1 MASLTQTTALG
12 GTIPFDETIGG
23 NRIRE
28 VSEAAMASL
37 AMLKGQGAAFK
48 KAAASRLGELPA
60 PRHAVGHAVGHAA
73 GHGGGGNHA
82 STIWMGPDQYLVE
95 GIDAATL
102 AATFGASAAIT
113 DQSDAWV
120 RFDVTGGDV
129 VAMLERLSGADTRR
143 MQAGSATRTAIHH
156 MHCVIVCRAGGTD
169 FTILGPRSSAASLH
183 HALAAA
189 AASL

>member
-1 MASLTQTTALG
+1 MASLTPTTALG

-60 PRHAVGHAVGHAA
+60 PGRAVGHSA
-73 GHGGGGNHA
+73 GDGGGANQTR
-82 STIWMGPDQYLVE
+82 SIWMGPDQYLVD

-120 RFDVTGGDV
+120 RFDVTGSDV
-129 VAMLERLSGADTRR
+129 VAMLERLSGADSRR

-183 HALAAA
+183 HALLAA

>member
-1 MASLTQTTALG
+1 MSSLIPTTALG
-12 GTIPFDETIGG
+12 RTIPFDETIGG
-23 NRIRE
+23 NRIHE
-28 VSEAAMASL
+28 VSDAAMASL
-37 AMLKGQGAAFK
+37 AMLKGNSAAFK
-48 KAAASRLGELPA
+48 KAAANRLGELPA
-60 PRHAVGHAVGHAA
+60 PGHAA
-73 GHGGGGNHA
+73 GTNQT

-102 AATFGASAAIT
+102 AATFGPSAAIT

-120 RFDVTGGDV
+120 RFDVTGGNV
-129 VAMLERLSGADTRR
+129 VAMLERLSGANTRR

-156 MHCVIVCRAGGTD
+156 MHCVIVCRAGGTA

-183 HALAAA
+183 HALVTA

>member
-12 GTIPFDETIGG
+12 STIPFDETIGG

-28 VSEAAMASL
+28 VSDAAMASL
-37 AMLKGQGAAFK
+37 AMLKSQGAAFK
-48 KAAASRLGELPA
+48 KAAANRLGELPA
-60 PRHAVGHAVGHAA
+60 PGHAA

-113 DQSDAWV
+113 DQS
-120 RFDVTGGDV
+120 
-129 VAMLERLSGADTRR
+129 LSL
-143 MQAGSATRTAIHH
+143 IH
-156 MHCVIVCRAGGTD
+156 I
-169 FTILGPRSSAASLH
+169 
-183 HALAAA
+183 
-189 AASL
+189 

>member
-1 MASLTQTTALG
+1 MASLTPTTALG
-12 GTIPFDETIGG
+12 GTIPFDETIGD

-28 VSEAAMASL
+28 VSDAAMASL
-37 AMLKGQGAAFK
+37 AMLKGKGAAFK
-48 KAAASRLGELPA
+48 RAAASRLGELPA
-60 PRHAVGHAVGHAA
+60 PGHA
-73 GHGGGGNHA
+73 GGTNQT

-95 GIDAATL
+95 GIDTATL

-129 VAMLERLSGADTRR
+129 VAMLERLSGADSRR

-183 HALAAA
+183 HALVAV

>member
-1 MASLTQTTALG
+1 MASLTPTTALG
-12 GTIPFDETIGG
+12 DTIPFDETIGG

-28 VSEAAMASL
+28 VSDAVMASL
-37 AMLKGQGAAFK
+37 AMLKGKGAAFK
-48 KAAASRLGELPA
+48 KAAASQLGDMPA
-60 PRHAVGHAVGHAA
+60 PGYAA
-73 GHGGGGNHA
+73 GHAGGDKHT
-82 STIWMGPDQYLVE
+82 STVWMGPDQYLVE
-95 GIDAATL
+95 GIDAVTL
-102 AATFGASAAIT
+102 AAAFGTSAAVT

-120 RFDVTGGDV
+120 RFDVTGGNV

-183 HALAAA
+183 HALVAA

>member
-1 MASLTQTTALG
+1 MASLTPTTALG
-12 GTIPFDETIGG
+12 GTIPFDETIGN

-28 VSEAAMASL
+28 VSDAAMASL
-37 AMLKGQGAAFK
+37 AMLKGMGAAFN
-48 KAAASRLGELPA
+48 KAAASRLGELPV
-60 PRHAVGHAVGHAA
+60 PGHAQGA
-73 GHGGGGNHA
+73 NYTC
-82 STIWMGPDQYLVE
+82 TIWMGPDQYLVE
-95 GIDAATL
+95 GIDTATL
-102 AATFGASAAIT
+102 AANFGASAAIT

-129 VAMLERLSGADTRR
+129 VAMLERLSFADTRR

-183 HALAAA
+183 HALVTA

>member
-1 MASLTQTTALG
+1 MASLTPTTALG

-28 VSEAAMASL
+28 VSDAAMASL

-60 PRHAVGHAVGHAA
+60 PGHA
-73 GHGGGGNHA
+73 GGANHA

-113 DQSDAWV
+113 DQSNAWV

-183 HALAAA
+183 HALVAA
-189 AASL
+189 AASI

>member
-1 MASLTQTTALG
+1 MSSLTQTTALG

-60 PRHAVGHAVGHAA
+60 PGHAVGHAA

-95 GIDAATL
+95 GID
-102 AATFGASAAIT
+102 
-113 DQSDAWV
+113 
-120 RFDVTGGDV
+120 
-129 VAMLERLSGADTRR
+129 LSL
-143 MQAGSATRTAIHH
+143 IH
-156 MHCVIVCRAGGTD
+156 I
-169 FTILGPRSSAASLH
+169 
-183 HALAAA
+183 
-189 AASL
+189 

>member
-1 MASLTQTTALG
+1 MASLTPTTALG
-12 GTIPFDETIGG
+12 GTIPLDETIGS

-28 VSEAAMASL
+28 VSDAAMTSL
-37 AMLKGQGAAFK
+37 AMLKGMGATFK
-48 KAAASRLGELPA
+48 KAAASQLGELPA
-60 PRHAVGHAVGHAA
+60 PGYA
-73 GHGGGGNHA
+73 GGTKQN

-95 GIDAATL
+95 GIDTATL
-102 AATFGASAAIT
+102 AANFGASAAIT

-129 VAMLERLSGADTRR
+129 VAMLERLSGANTRR

-169 FTILGPRSSAASLH
+169 FTILGPRSSAASLQ
-183 HALAAA
+183 HALVAA

>member
-1 MASLTQTTALG
+1 MASLTPTTALG
-12 GTIPFDETIGG
+12 GTIPFDETLGS

-28 VSEAAMASL
+28 VSDAAMASL
-37 AMLKGQGAAFK
+37 AMLKGQGTAFK

-60 PRHAVGHAVGHAA
+60 PGHAVGHTTGHA
-73 GHGGGGNHA
+73 GGANQT
-82 STIWMGPDQYLVE
+82 STIWMGPGQYLVE

-143 MQAGSATRTAIHH
+143 MQSGSATRTAIHH

-183 HALAAA
+183 HALVA
-189 AASL
+189 AASSL

>member
-1 MASLTQTTALG
+1 
-12 GTIPFDETIGG
+12 
-23 NRIRE
+23 
-28 VSEAAMASL
+28 
-37 AMLKGQGAAFK
+37 
-48 KAAASRLGELPA
+48 
-60 PRHAVGHAVGHAA
+60 
-73 GHGGGGNHA
+73 
-82 STIWMGPDQYLVE
+82 IWMGPDQYLVE

>member
-1 MASLTQTTALG
+1 MASLTPTTALG

-48 KAAASRLGELPA
+48 KAAASRLGELPG
-60 PRHAVGHAVGHAA
+60 PGHA
-73 GHGGGGNHA
+73 GGANHA

-113 DQSDAWV
+113 DQCDAWV

-183 HALAAA
+183 HALVAA

>member
-1 MASLTQTTALG
+1 MASLTPTTALG

-28 VSEAAMASL
+28 VSDAVMASL
-37 AMLKGQGAAFK
+37 AMLKGKGAAFK
-48 KAAASRLGELPA
+48 KAAASQLGTLPA
-60 PRHAVGHAVGHAA
+60 PDNGGSDKQA
-73 GHGGGGNHA
+73 G
-82 STIWMGPDQYLVE
+82 TVWMGPDQYLVE

-102 AATFGASAAIT
+102 SATFGTSAAVT

-129 VAMLERLSGADTRR
+129 IAMLERLSGANTRK
-143 MQAGSATRTAIHH
+143 MKAGSATRTAIHH
-156 MHCVIVCRAGGTD
+156 MHCVIVCRAAKTY

-183 HALAAA
+183 HALVAA

>member
-1 MASLTQTTALG
+1 MASLTPTTALG

-28 VSEAAMASL
+28 VSDAAMASL

-60 PRHAVGHAVGHAA
+60 PGHA
-73 GHGGGGNHA
+73 GGANHA

-183 HALAAA
+183 HALVAAA
-189 AASL
+189 AAL

>member
-1 MASLTQTTALG
+1 MASLTPTTALG

-28 VSEAAMASL
+28 ASDTVMASL
-37 AMLKGQGAAFK
+37 AMLKGKGAAFK
-48 KAAASRLGELPA
+48 KAAANQLGTLPA
-60 PRHAVGHAVGHAA
+60 PGN
-73 GHGGGGNHA
+73 GGSDKQA
-82 STIWMGPDQYLVE
+82 STVWMGPDQYLVE

-102 AATFGASAAIT
+102 SATFGASAAVT

-129 VAMLERLSGADTRR
+129 IAMLERLSGANTRK
-143 MQAGSATRTAIHH
+143 MKAGSATRTAIHH
-156 MHCVIVCRAGGTD
+156 MHCVIVCRAAKTD

-183 HALAAA
+183 HALVAA

>member
-1 MASLTQTTALG
+1 MASLTPTTALG
-12 GTIPFDETIGG
+12 GTFPFDETIGG

-37 AMLKGQGAAFK
+37 AMLKGKGAAFK
-48 KAAASRLGELPA
+48 KAAASLLGELPA
-60 PRHAVGHAVGHAA
+60 PGHAEGT
-73 GHGGGGNHA
+73 NQT

-183 HALAAA
+183 HALVAA

>member
-1 MASLTQTTALG
+1 MASLTPTTALG

-28 VSEAAMASL
+28 VSDAMMASL
-37 AMLKGQGAAFK
+37 AMLKGKGAAFK
-48 KAAASRLGELPA
+48 KAATIQLGELPA
-60 PRHAVGHAVGHAA
+60 PGHA
-73 GHGGGGNHA
+73 GGTNHTN
-82 STIWMGPDQYLVE
+82 TIWMGPDQYLVE

-102 AATFGASAAIT
+102 AATFGPSAAIT

-183 HALAAA
+183 HALVAA

>member
-1 MASLTQTTALG
+1 MASLTPTTALG

-23 NRIRE
+23 NRIHE
-28 VSEAAMASL
+28 VSDAAMASL
-37 AMLKGQGAAFK
+37 AMLKSMGAIFK
-48 KAAASRLGELPA
+48 KAAASQLGELPA
-60 PRHAVGHAVGHAA
+60 PGHAECTKET
-73 GHGGGGNHA
+73 

-95 GIDAATL
+95 GIDTATL
-102 AATFGASAAIT
+102 AANFGASAAIT

-156 MHCVIVCRAGGTD
+156 MHCVILCRAGGTD
-169 FTILGPRSSAASLH
+169 FTILGPRSSAASLQ
-183 HALAAA
+183 HALVAA

>member
-1 MASLTQTTALG
+1 MASLTPTTALG

-28 VSEAAMASL
+28 VSDAAMASL
-37 AMLKGQGAAFK
+37 AMLKGQGATFK

-60 PRHAVGHAVGHAA
+60 PGHA
-73 GHGGGGNHA
+73 GGANHA

-120 RFDVTGGDV
+120 RFDVTGDDV

-183 HALAAA
+183 HALVAA

>member
-1 MASLTQTTALG
+1 MASLTPTTALG
-12 GTIPFDETIGG
+12 GAIPFDETIGG

-28 VSEAAMASL
+28 VSDAAMASL
-37 AMLKGQGAAFK
+37 AMLKGQGGAFK

-60 PRHAVGHAVGHAA
+60 PGYA
-73 GHGGGGNHA
+73 GGTNHA

-183 HALAAA
+183 HALVAA

>member
-1 MASLTQTTALG
+1 MASLTPTTALG

-28 VSEAAMASL
+28 VSDAAMASL
-37 AMLKGQGAAFK
+37 AMLKDKSAAFK

-60 PRHAVGHAVGHAA
+60 PGHA
-73 GHGGGGNHA
+73 GGANHA

-183 HALAAA
+183 HALVAA

>member
-1 MASLTQTTALG
+1 MASLTPTTALG
-12 GTIPFDETIGG
+12 DTIPFDETIGG

-28 VSEAAMASL
+28 VSDDVMASL
-37 AMLKGQGAAFK
+37 AMLKG
-48 KAAASRLGELPA
+48 KAAASQLGDMPA
-60 PRHAVGHAVGHAA
+60 PGHAA
-73 GHGGGGNHA
+73 GYAGGDKHT
-82 STIWMGPDQYLVE
+82 STVWMGPDQYLVE
-95 GIDAATL
+95 GTDAVTL
-102 AATFGASAAIT
+102 AAAFGTSAAVT

-120 RFDVTGGDV
+120 RFDVTGGNV

-183 HALAAA
+183 HALVAA

>member
-1 MASLTQTTALG
+1 MASLTPTTALG
-12 GTIPFDETIGG
+12 DTIPFDETIGG

-28 VSEAAMASL
+28 VSDAVMASL
-37 AMLKGQGAAFK
+37 AMLKGKGAAFK
-48 KAAASRLGELPA
+48 KTAASQLGDMPA
-60 PRHAVGHAVGHAA
+60 PGHAA
-73 GHGGGGNHA
+73 GHAAGHAGGDKHT
-82 STIWMGPDQYLVE
+82 STVWMGPDQYLVE
-95 GIDAATL
+95 GIDAVTL
-102 AATFGASAAIT
+102 AAAFGTSAAVT

-120 RFDVTGGDV
+120 RFDVTGGNV

-143 MQAGSATRTAIHH
+143 MRAGSATRTAIHH

-183 HALAAA
+183 HALVAA

>member
-28 VSEAAMASL
+28 VSDAAMASL

-60 PRHAVGHAVGHAA
+60 PGHAA
-73 GHGGGGNHA
+73 GHGGGAEHPSATRRGA
-82 STIWMGPDQYLVE
+82 EPYLVA
-95 GIDAATL
+95 GSHVAPP

-183 HALAAA
+183 HALVAA

>member
-1 MASLTQTTALG
+1 MASLTPTTALG

-48 KAAASRLGELPA
+48 KAVASQLGELPA
-60 PRHAVGHAVGHAA
+60 PGRAVGHSA
-73 GHGGGGNHA
+73 GHGGGANQT
-82 STIWMGPDQYLVE
+82 SSIWMGPDQYLVK
-95 GIDAATL
+95 GIDAAP
-102 AATFGASAAIT
+102 FGASAAIT

-169 FTILGPRSSAASLH
+169 FTILGPRAAAAALH
-183 HALAAA
+183 HALVAA

>member
-1 MASLTQTTALG
+1 MASLTPTTALG
-12 GTIPFDETIGG
+12 GTIPFDKTIGG

-28 VSEAAMASL
+28 VSDAVMASL
-37 AMLKGQGAAFK
+37 AMLKGKGTAFK
-48 KAAASRLGELPA
+48 KAAASQLGELPA
-60 PRHAVGHAVGHAA
+60 P
-73 GHGGGGNHA
+73 GHGGGDAGGDAGSASHI

-95 GIDAATL
+95 GIDAMTL
-102 AATFGASAAIT
+102 AATFGTSAAIT

-183 HALAAA
+183 HALVAA

>member
-1 MASLTQTTALG
+1 MASLTPTTALG
-12 GTIPFDETIGG
+12 GTILFDETIGS

-28 VSEAAMASL
+28 VSDAAMASL

-48 KAAASRLGELPA
+48 KAAASRLGELPV
-60 PRHAVGHAVGHAA
+60 PGNAA
-73 GHGGGGNHA
+73 SHGTSHGGGANHT
-82 STIWMGPDQYLVE
+82 SSIWMGPDQYLVE

-113 DQSDAWV
+113 DQSNAWV

-129 VAMLERLSGADTRR
+129 VAILERLSGADTRR

-169 FTILGPRSSAASLH
+169 FTILGPRSAAASLH
-183 HALAAA
+183 HALVAA

>member
-1 MASLTQTTALG
+1 MASLTPTTALG

-28 VSEAAMASL
+28 VSDAVMASL
-37 AMLKGQGAAFK
+37 AMLKGKGAAFK
-48 KAAASRLGELPA
+48 KAAASQLGTLPA
-60 PRHAVGHAVGHAA
+60 PGN
-73 GHGGGGNHA
+73 GGSDKPA
-82 STIWMGPDQYLVE
+82 STVWMGSDQYLVE

-102 AATFGASAAIT
+102 SATFGASAAVT

-120 RFDVTGGDV
+120 RFDVTGDDV
-129 VAMLERLSGADTRR
+129 IAMLERLSGANTRK
-143 MQAGSATRTAIHH
+143 MKAGSATRTAIHH
-156 MHCVIVCRAGGTD
+156 MHCVIVCRAAKTD

-183 HALAAA
+183 HALVAA

>member
-1 MASLTQTTALG
+1 MASLTPTTALG

-28 VSEAAMASL
+28 VSDAAMASL
-37 AMLKGQGAAFK
+37 AMLKGRGAAFK
-48 KAAASRLGELPA
+48 KAAASRLSKLPA
-60 PRHAVGHAVGHAA
+60 PGHAVVDAA
-73 GHGGGGNHA
+73 GHGGSANHA

-169 FTILGPRSSAASLH
+169 FTILGPRSSAASLL
-183 HALAAA
+183 HALGTT